1 MKVLVLA
8 QKSTGARVD
17 SFSFDPS
24 FGIRPAVSNCNN
36 SIVTLQSG
44 GQTTLASVPTDFNE
58 LNQDNLDDTASKI
71 TAWAWIKNRD
81 ATDDHILVD
90 RVRGVGEVIHSNST
104 AAETTEPNTVQRFLQ
119 RGVQVGSD
127 VQVNTANESYV
138 LWQWLVGDSAT
149 TGSTNNS
156 GSIASTVIA
165 ADADHFSIGTYT
177 GTGAN
182 ATIGHGLTAAPEF
195 VNVKQLNSTASWSA
209 LIPAIGNSNAIF
221 LNLTNAATSVGTA
234 YWQNT
239 DPTSSVFSIGTDNG
253 VNASSSTY
261 LFQCFRSVPGMCK
274 VGSYIGN
281 GNANGPHIS
290 SGFKPSF
297 IMIKRS
303 VGGTGDWNILDTSR
317 EPFNAANPL
326 VLRANLTTADEAG
339 SIGDFDILS
348 DGFKLKAA

>member
-1 MKVLVLA
+1 MVVVLLQV
-8 QKSTGARVD
+8 
-17 SFSFDPS
+17 
-24 FGIRPAVSNCNN
+24 RPAMWAFDAATGKIWFGSEGTFFASGDPAAGTNEAFILPNTGT
-36 SIVTLQSG
+36 VTLVAYDGSNAR
-44 GQTTLASVPTDFNE
+44 TANLTMRNATAAFEHTAPTGFTPFT
-58 LNQDNLDDTASKI
+58 QDNLDDTASKI

-221 LNLTNAATSVGTA
+221 LNLTNGAISVGTS

-261 LFQCFRSVPGMCK
+261 LFQCFRSVPGVCK
-274 VGSYIGN
+274 V
-281 GNANGPHIS
+281 
-290 SGFKPSF
+290 
-297 IMIKRS
+297 R
-303 VGGTGDWNILDTSR
+303 
-317 EPFNAANPL
+317 
-326 VLRANLTTADEAG
+326 
-339 SIGDFDILS
+339 
-348 DGFKLKAA
+348 KLHW

>member
-1 MKVLVLA
+1 MLL
-8 QKSTGARVD
+8 TII
-17 SFSFDPS
+17 F
-24 FGIRPAVSNCNN
+24 
-36 SIVTLQSG
+36 
-44 GQTTLASVPTDFNE
+44 
-58 LNQDNLDDTASKI
+58 
-71 TAWAWIKNRD
+71 
-81 ATDDHILVD
+81 LVD

-221 LNLTNAATSVGTA
+221 LNLTNGAISVGTS

-261 LFQCFRSVPGMCK
+261 LFQCFRSVPGVCK

-281 GNANGPHIS
+281 GNADGPYI
-290 SGFKPSF
+290 
-297 IMIKRS
+297 
-303 VGGTGDWNILDTSR
+303 D
-317 EPFNAANPL
+317 
-326 VLRANLTTADEAG
+326 
-339 SIGDFDILS
+339 
-348 DGFKLKAA
+348 